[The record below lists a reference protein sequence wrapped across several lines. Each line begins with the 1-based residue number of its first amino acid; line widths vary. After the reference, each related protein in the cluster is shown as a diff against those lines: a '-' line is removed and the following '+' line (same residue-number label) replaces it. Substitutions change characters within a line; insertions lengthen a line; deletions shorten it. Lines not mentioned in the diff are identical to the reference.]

1 MIYINIKLYIYYF
14 FIYYLFI
21 DEKYIKLTNYLFIE
35 NSY

>member
-21 DEKYIKLTNYLFIE
+21 YEKYIKLTNYLFIE